1 MAESLTQ
8 ASVLVAD
15 DAQTV
20 RQSVRLT
27 LGQIGITRVDLASSV
42 GETRRRLKNA
52 EYDVVLCDY
61 HFGEGM
67 NGQEL
72 LEELRRTGELPLTTV
87 WFMITAEASYEK
99 VVAVAEVGPDD
110 YLIKPFSG
118 ARLSDRLLL
127 AWDKKQMLRPL
138 YEKIGYG
145 DTAGA
150 IAMAQELLN
159 TTSAQAYQADLQ
171 RLLSTLL
178 LEDGQLD
185 AARKVFEEILQKR
198 VVPWAK
204 LGLARVHNRQSRKDE
219 AEAILKSAISDHGQ
233 YVDAYE
239 ELAALYMADGR
250 LEEAMSIYEQCLSIA
265 PNNISRLQKA
275 GNLASMLG
283 QPAKARAL
291 LERAV
296 TQGGN
301 SSALAPETV
310 LQLALAAKRD
320 GAHAD
325 ADRYLR
331 MLNELA
337 KRKESFAAEV
347 VGTLAASLY
356 SGKVSDLD
364 ALETLGKDAEFTL
377 ELAVSAIMTA
387 DFICPPS
394 SASEQA
400 NPAAAPYRWLQP
412 LGERFITSKYIS
424 GLLEGAAGQRHAW
437 AAYLQKLG
445 SDIAEINKQGVQ
457 LMLAERHAEAV
468 ERLVQLAQRTH
479 NHRLMLSA
487 AHAIVRYLK
496 TGSVPTR
503 ERNQLLGVGN
513 DFLARLYGTIE
524 AGVLYNLQ
532 QDLDHFASTR

>member
-1 MAESLTQ
+1 MADSLAQ
-8 ASVLVAD
+8 ASVLIAD

-27 LGQIGITRVDLASSV
+27 LGQIGITRVDLASTV

-52 EYDVVLCDY
+52 QYDVVLCDY

-110 YLIKPFSG
+110 YLIKPFTG
-118 ARLSDRLLL
+118 ARLSDRLIL
-127 AWDKKQMLRPL
+127 AWDKKQLLRPL
-138 YEKIGYG
+138 YETIGYG
-145 DTAGA
+145 DTTGA
-150 IAMAQELLN
+150 IAMARELLD
-159 TTSAQAYQADLQ
+159 TTSAQPYRADLQ
-171 RLLSTLL
+171 RILSTLL

-185 AARKVFEEILQKR
+185 AARQMFEEILQKR
-198 VVPWAK
+198 VVPWAR
-204 LGLARVHNRQSRKDE
+204 LGLARVYNRQSRKDE
-219 AEAILKSAISDHGQ
+219 AEALLKSAIGEHGQ

-250 LEEAMSIYEQCLSIA
+250 LEEAMAVYEQCLSIA
-265 PNNISRLQKA
+265 PNNVTRLQKA

-296 TQGGN
+296 NQGGN

-320 GAHAD
+320 GAHSD

-331 MLNELA
+331 MLNEVA

-356 SGKVSDLD
+356 SGKASDLD
-364 ALETLGKDAEFTL
+364 ALERLAQDAEFTL

-394 SASEQA
+394 LAGEQA
-400 NPAAAPYRWLQP
+400 NPLAAPYRWLKP

-424 GLLEGAAGQRHAW
+424 GLLEGAAGQRQAW
-437 AAYLQKLG
+437 AEYLQKLG
-445 SDIAEINKQGVQ
+445 SDIADINKLGVQ

-468 ERLVQLAQRTH
+468 ERLVEVARRTH

-487 AHAIVRYLK
+487 THAIVRHLK
-496 TGSVPTR
+496 ADTVPSR
-503 ERNQLLGVGN
+503 DRNLLLNTAN

-524 AGVLYNLQ
+524 AGVLYSLQ
-532 QDLDHFASTR
+532 QDLDHFASFR

>member
-1 MAESLTQ
+1 MAVPLIQ

-27 LGQIGITRVDLASSV
+27 LGHLGITRVDLTSSV
-42 GETRRRLKNA
+42 GETRRRLKNGQ
-52 EYDVVLCDY
+52 YDIVLCDY

-118 ARLSDRLLL
+118 ARLADRLTL
-127 AWDKKQMLRPL
+127 AWEKKQYLRPL
-138 YEKIGYG
+138 YDKIAHG

-150 IAMAQELLN
+150 LQLARELL
-159 TTSAQAYQADLQ
+159 TTTADAPYRADLQ
-171 RLLSTLL
+171 RILSTLL

-185 AARKVFEEILQKR
+185 AARKVFEEILQRR

-204 LGLARVHNRQSRKDE
+204 LGLARVYNRQSRKDE
-219 AEAILKSAISDHGQ
+219 AEAMLKSAIDEHAQ

-250 LEEAMSIYEQCLSIA
+250 LDEAMAVYDQCLSIA
-265 PNNISRLQKA
+265 PNNVSRLQKA

-283 QPAKARAL
+283 QPAKARAM

-296 TQGGN
+296 AYGGN

-320 GAHAD
+320 NAHAD

-331 MLNELA
+331 MLSEIGR
-337 KRKESFAAEV
+337 RKESFAGQV
-347 VGTLAASLY
+347 VGMLANALF
-356 SGKVSDLD
+356 SGRAQELD
-364 ALETLGKDAEFTL
+364 PLADFVLSSEFTL

-387 DFICPPS
+387 DFICAPS
-394 SASEQA
+394 VPGERT
-400 NPAAAPYRWLQP
+400 NPANAPYRWLKP
-412 LGERFITSKYIS
+412 IAERFITSKYVS
-424 GLLEGAAGQRHAW
+424 GLLEGACGQRASW
-437 AAYLQKLG
+437 AGYVRQLG
-445 SDIAEINKQGVQ
+445 AEIAELNKQTVQ
-457 LMLAERHAEAV
+457 LMLGNRYAEAV
-468 ERLVQLAQRTH
+468 ERAVDTARRTR

-487 AHAIVRYLK
+487 THAIVRYLK
-496 TGSVPTR
+496 SQEAPLR
-503 ERNQLLGVGN
+503 ERNLLLSTAD
-513 DFLARLYGTIE
+513 DFLGRLYGVIE
-524 AGVLYNLQ
+524 EGVLYSLSE
-532 QDLDHFASTR
+532 DIDRLAHVR